1 MVLGGQTALTQIN
14 ETLENTVQK
23 REACVKLLMANIL
36 TVVKTLDEAAAWDHI
51 AIGSDFDEMYE
62 PLDAYQT
69 VEDFPQLAV
78 DIQRF
83 LERPQPINDLF
94 SEEEIRRLMF
104 DLTAT
109 EITSKIMNLNAYNF
123 ISRHIN
129 SLDK

>member
-1 MVLGGQTALTQIN
+1 
-14 ETLENTVQK
+14 
-23 REACVKLLMANIL
+23 
-36 TVVKTLDEAAAWDHI
+36 
-51 AIGSDFDEMYE
+51 MYE
-62 PLDAYQT
+62 PLDAYQS

-109 EITSKIMNLNAYNF
+109 EITGKIMNLNAYNF